1 MSGEIISVS
10 YEITPEKIESK
21 RAQYEALTA
30 DTPAGYEAVRVAV
43 ADCRTTRV
51 AIEKRRVEL
60 KADAL
65 AFGRRVDA
73 VAKELTSLV
82 ESIEE
87 PLKLK
92 KAAVDEE
99 KERIRAEKAAEER
112 RKIEEGLR
120 VLREA
125 KEAEE
130 RAAREAEEAR
140 LAEERAA
147 LAAERAALAEKE
159 LEQAMRERAA
169 REALRIEREALEA
182 ERRKIEAERE
192 AAIEL
197 ERLARARVQA
207 EADARELARREAIAA
222 EEERVA
228 DAERAEALRLR
239 LEALQPDQV
248 KLARLAPELRAI
260 SLPSMATEDGAAVL
274 NFVRER
280 LEEALAALDTFQ
292 THP

>member
-1 MSGEIISVS
+1 MAGEIIAVR
-10 YEITPEKIESK
+10 YEITPEQIEAK
-21 RAQYEALTA
+21 RSQYEALTA

-43 ADCRTTRV
+43 GDCRSTRV

-73 VAKELTSLV
+73 VAKELTALV

-99 KERIRAEKAAEER
+99 RERIRAEKQAEER

-147 LAAERAALAEKE
+147 LEAERAALAEKE
-159 LEQAMRERAA
+159 LEQSMRERAA
-169 REALRIEREALEA
+169 REALRIEREALEE
-182 ERRKIEAERE
+182 ERRRIAAERE
-192 AAIEL
+192 AADQAEF
-197 ERLARARVQA
+197 ERQARAQA
-207 EADARELARREAIAA
+207 EEDARELARREAIAA

-228 DAERAEALRLR
+228 AAERAEALRLR
-239 LEALQPDQV
+239 LEALEPDRV
-248 KLARLAPELRAI
+248 KLARLAQDLRTVPF
-260 SLPSMATEDGAAVL
+260 PSMATEDGELALKYAQ
-274 NFVRER
+274 ER
-280 LEEALAALDTFQ
+280 IGEALAALDDFQ
-292 THP
+292 NPS